1 MVKRPPGPV
10 TFFDKSS
17 ARQMGAIRVDVIP
30 VSNMKQALKMVSA
43 ASSRAGANAL
53 PAAMLRSWL
62 MVVLVGLALGLVSH
76 TGLAA
81 SASASAMAAEQG
93 KPPAILVL
101 GDSLSAAYGVPLDQ
115 GWVSLLQARLNS
127 AGLPHRVVNASVSG
141 DTVAGGLSRLPGL
154 LEQHAPALV
163 IVALGGND
171 GLRGFTPA
179 QTAEV
184 LDRIIA
190 LARESGAEVLLV
202 GVRLPPNYGTAYTE
216 RFQRMYQQV
225 AERNDVALVPRLL
238 QGIAEEPTLMQPDG
252 VHPVA
257 AAQPRMLDNI
267 WAGLAPMLGV
277 SR

>member
-1 MVKRPPGPV
+1 
-10 TFFDKSS
+10 
-17 ARQMGAIRVDVIP
+17 
-30 VSNMKQALKMVSA
+30 
-43 ASSRAGANAL
+43 
-53 PAAMLRSWL
+53 MLRSWL

-76 TGLAA
+76 AGLAA
-81 SASASAMAAEQG
+81 SSTAAERD
-93 KPPAILVL
+93 KAPVILVL

-115 GWVSLLQARLNS
+115 GWVSLLQQRLNS

-163 IVALGGND
+163 IVELGGND

-179 QTAEV
+179 QTADV

-190 LARESGAEVLLV
+190 LARGSGAEVLLV

-238 QGIAEEPTLMQPDG
+238 QGIAEEPALMQPDG

-257 AAQPRMLDNI
+257 AAQPRMLDNV
-267 WAGLAPMLGV
+267 WSELAPMLGV

>member
-1 MVKRPPGPV
+1 
-10 TFFDKSS
+10 
-17 ARQMGAIRVDVIP
+17 
-30 VSNMKQALKMVSA
+30 
-43 ASSRAGANAL
+43 
-53 PAAMLRSWL
+53 MLRSWL
-62 MVVLVGLALGLVSH
+62 MVVMVGLALGLGSH
-76 TGLAA
+76 AGPAA
-81 SASASAMAAEQG
+81 SAPAPEQG
-93 KPPAILVL
+93 KAPVILVL

-115 GWVSLLQARLNS
+115 GWVSLLQARLKS

-141 DTVAGGLSRLPGL
+141 DTVAGGLARLPGL
-154 LEQHAPALV
+154 LELHAPSLV
-163 IVALGGND
+163 IVELGGND

-179 QTAEV
+179 QTADI
-184 LDRIIA
+184 LNRIIR

-238 QGIAEEPTLMQPDG
+238 QGIAEEPALMQPDG

-267 WAGLAPMLGV
+267 WHGLAPMLGV